1 MIDLSP
7 IPPSAVPWLLGAG
20 SLLAAAGVGVSSR
33 ATRPRQ
39 SNRSPAP
46 RTRTPDAVQH
56 THTQTSRAATPI
68 QPVEPSIAR
77 EGPPPTAVSSD
88 RRRHDDDSLT
98 SLGARLAENRRRA
111 AARTRLGEDLAMLD
125 RRYWHVE
132 RDVTVAGVTFPFVVF
147 GPGGLFALTSSHGWD
162 MSDLT
167 VLESASKDLAGMLP
181 CHADPVR
188 AAIYLPYDVSAPR
201 SWFNGQGA
209 GGWIVGGGH
218 LLEFLEHFNDHGFAA
233 SDIEMLRA
241 KATPDGHPKPL
252 AHLPLHAPQG

>member
-7 IPPSAVPWLLGAG
+7 IPLSAVPWLLGAG

-39 SNRSPAP
+39 SNRSRALL
-46 RTRTPDAVQH
+46 TRTPDAVQH
-56 THTQTSRAATPI
+56 AQTKPSRVATPI
-68 QPVEPSIAR
+68 ESAGPSISG
-77 EGPPPTAVSSD
+77 EGPRPTRVASD
-88 RRRHDDDSLT
+88 LRRHDDASLT
-98 SLGARLAENRRRA
+98 RLGARLAENRRRA

-147 GPGGLFALTSSHGWD
+147 GPRGVFALTSSHGWD